1 MITQQEFLRLA
12 MSTLGMT
19 RAQFADRIGC
29 PVATMNKWL
38 LPVDSNQGRVMSEAI
53 WVLVREVLAHE
64 GLKARAGVL
73 SLKRGPRSV

>member
-1 MITQQEFLRLA
+1 MTTQQDFLRSA
-12 MSTLGMT
+12 IAKLGMT
-19 RAQFADRIGC
+19 RAQFAKRIGC

-64 GLKARAGVL
+64 VLKESTGSFVLRRATE
-73 SLKRGPRSV
+73 